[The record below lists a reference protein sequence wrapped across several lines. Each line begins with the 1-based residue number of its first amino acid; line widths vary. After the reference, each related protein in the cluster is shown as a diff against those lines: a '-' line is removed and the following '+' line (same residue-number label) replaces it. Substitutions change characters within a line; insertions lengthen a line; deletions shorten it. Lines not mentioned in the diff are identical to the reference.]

1 MSTPTAHSNAVT
13 GPTPR
18 ELWVGVWGGSVSVL
32 LTRVRF
38 RRRPLARGHAA
49 QESCPVQDGAATMIS
64 ARGSIEIINPGV
76 RWRRVVAREPAVE
89 ACPALIDL
97 RYYFRYWHAADER
110 VPRLLPSEAW
120 R

>member
-1 MSTPTAHSNAVT
+1 
-13 GPTPR
+13 
-18 ELWVGVWGGSVSVL
+18 
-32 LTRVRF
+32 
-38 RRRPLARGHAA
+38 
-49 QESCPVQDGAATMIS
+49 
-64 ARGSIEIINPGV
+64 
-76 RWRRVVAREPAVE
+76 VE